1 VIATLLHIA
10 LLSLR
15 RDRVMQVMVF
25 LLPILFFAIFAAVFN
40 QQARATTARVR
51 VALVDEDG
59 SEASARLVAA
69 LKEETGLDVVT
80 RPAKPGE
87 PEPEDAP
94 LLDRP
99 RALGLVKDG
108 DLPVAIVIRAGY
120 GAGTEAGSEIELLAD
135 SSDQIAPQIISG
147 LIQKVALPLSPA
159 LLAAQ
164 QAPGG
169 PPPDMAPTPDA
180 APPVSAPL
188 RVDIV
193 DVLGASKTDSVVAFY
208 AGGMAVM
215 FLLFNAA
222 GPGGGGALLE
232 EVESGTLE
240 RLLSSSAGMGTVL
253 AGKWLFV
260 TLMGVFQTAVMFV
273 FGALVFDLELVE
285 HLPGCTVMT
294 LFTAAAAGAF
304 GLMLAALCRS
314 RQQLN
319 GLSTILILTQSA
331 LGGSM
336 FPRFLMSETLQD
348 VGRYTFN
355 AWALDGYIKVLWRD
369 APVSALGPELAVLA
383 GLTLLFLAAARLLA
397 RRWEAI

>member
-1 VIATLLHIA
+1 MIATLLHVA

-25 LLPILFFAIFAAVFN
+25 LLPILFFSIFAAVFN

-51 VALVDEDG
+51 VALVDADG
-59 SEASARLVAA
+59 SAASERLVAA
-69 LKEETGLDVVT
+69 LRDETGLDIVM

-87 PEPEDAP
+87 PEPADAP
-94 LLDRP
+94 LLDRA
-99 RALGLVKDG
+99 RALALVKEG
-108 DLPVAIVIRAGY
+108 DLPVAIVIPAGY
-120 GAGTEAGSEIELLAD
+120 GAATEAGSALELLAD
-135 SSDQIAPQIISG
+135 TSDQIAPQIVSG
-147 LIQKVALPLSPA
+147 LLQKVALPLSPA
-159 LLAAQ
+159 LLAASER
-164 QAPGG
+164 PGG
-169 PPPDMAPTPDA
+169 PPAGAA
-180 APPVSAPL
+180 APPAPSPV
-188 RVDIV
+188 RVDII

-273 FGALVFDLELVE
+273 FGALVFELELLG
-285 HLPGCTVMT
+285 HLAGCAVMT
-294 LFTAAAAGAF
+294 LFSAAAAGGF

-314 RQQLN
+314 RQQLTS
-319 GLSTILILTQSA
+319 LATILILTQSA

-348 VGRYTFN
+348 IGRYTFN

-369 APVSALGPELAVLA
+369 APVSALAPELAVLA
-383 GLTLLFLAAARLLA
+383 ALTALFLLVARLLA
-397 RRWEAI
+397 RRWEAV